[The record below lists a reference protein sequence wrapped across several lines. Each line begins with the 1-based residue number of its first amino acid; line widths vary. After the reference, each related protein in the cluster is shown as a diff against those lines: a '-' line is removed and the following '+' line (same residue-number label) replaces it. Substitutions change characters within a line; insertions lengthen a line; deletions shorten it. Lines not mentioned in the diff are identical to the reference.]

1 MTFMEAYPEIFYGV
15 NTWWVRGVED
25 WQFIYDHL
33 DDYHKFMIKAWKLP
47 HDPLCPSNV
56 HTGFCSQ
63 IVLNDDNLLYDYY
76 DGITDYWIS
85 SFENNYGGYSY

>member
-33 DDYHKFMIKAWKLP
+33 DDYHKFMIKARKLP

-76 DGITDYWIS
+76 DDNTDYWIS